1 MAFRTIWAFL
11 WAICINEIAAI
22 TRPPGVFIQPNYE
35 VYYKVGE
42 RVEMPCVAD
51 GEPQPKYTW
60 IRNDEEFNPSGND
73 DRMVQLPNV
82 GTIVIN
88 RPEDKDEAL
97 YQCFADNGYGKS
109 STIRFS
115 LRMAKLD
122 EFATAEPI
130 IHSPNLGDPLTLD
143 CVLPDSVPRPEFY
156 WAINIKGNNLA
167 INYDARITL
176 DHEARL
182 RITNVKAEDRQ
193 EGRAYACIAL
203 NQDVRKVVSGVPN
216 FIQPRGTVETLHN
229 VTYMWA
235 SPSDHY
241 GLRGDEFKLKCIFSG
256 NPTPD
261 VHWTRTKG
269 GAMPEGIKITSFGQE
284 LVFPRLLDS
293 DAGEYECWATNTQSA
308 QRAQSSFS
316 IRVESRPYWTD
327 NGPDDVEVGIGGSA
341 TFVCKAQSNPES
353 RIRWFVNGVR
363 FAKVTD
369 PRVANGRFKVLAP
382 DTVQMVNVTRDDAMV
397 IQCNVT
403 SKHGYIWGD
412 SYLNVLSESPAI

>member
-1 MAFRTIWAFL
+1 MWMFL
-11 WAICINEIAAI
+11 CIIHLPSLSAGA
-22 TRPPGVFIQPNYE
+22 RPPSIYIQPDYN
-35 VYYKVGE
+35 VYYKAGE
-42 RVEMPCVAD
+42 TVQMPCVAD
-51 GEPQPKYTW
+51 GEPQPTYTW
-60 IRNDEEFNPSGND
+60 TRNGIEFNPSAHD

-82 GTIVIN
+82 GTIVII
-88 RPEDKDEAL
+88 RPEERDEGV

-109 STIRFS
+109 ATININ
-115 LRMAKLD
+115 LRIAKLD
-122 EFATAEPI
+122 SFPPTVPI

-143 CVLPDSVPRPEFY
+143 CVLPDSVPSPRYY
-156 WAINIKGNNLA
+156 WAIKNDSHNSV

-193 EGRAYACIAL
+193 EGRAYVCIAL

-216 FIQPRGTVETLHN
+216 FIQPRGTVGVLHR

-269 GAMPEGIKITSFGQE
+269 GAMPEGVKITSFGQE
-284 LVFPRLLDS
+284 LVFPRLSDS
-293 DAGEYECWATNTQSA
+293 DAGEYECWATN
-308 QRAQSSFS
+308 S
-316 IRVESRPYWTD
+316 ITPQAARNSISLRVESRPYWTD
-327 NGPDDVEVGIGGSA
+327 TGPDDVEVGIGGSA
-341 TFVCKAQSNPES
+341 TFVCKARGNPEPDTK
-353 RIRWFVNGVR
+353 WFVNGVP

-369 PRVANGRFKVLAP
+369 PRVTNGRFQFLAH
-382 DTVQMVNVTRDDAMV
+382 DTVRMANLTFADAIV

-403 SKHGYIWGD
+403 NKHGYIWGD
-412 SYLNVLSESPAI
+412 SYILPVTVTAIG